1 MGAITPIGNSV
12 EEFWNGIKEGK
23 TGFGPITYFDT
34 ADYRCKLAAEV
45 KDFDPAQYMDKKSAR
60 RMEQFCQFA
69 VAAAGQAIADAGLIM
84 EQEDPYMVGCSVG
97 SGIGSLQAMER
108 EYDRLKEKGPGR
120 VGPMLVPLMISN
132 MAAGNVSI
140 AYGLKGKSL
149 NVVTACAT
157 GTHSIGEAY
166 RTIQYGDAD
175 VMVAGGT
182 ESSITPIGIAG
193 FSALTALSFS
203 EDPQRASIPFDKD
216 RNGFVMG
223 EGSAVVVLEE
233 LEHAKRRGAK
243 IYAEL
248 IGYGCSSDAYH
259 ITSPAEDGSGAATA
273 MLNALKDGGV
283 APEELTYINAHGTST
298 HHNDLF
304 ETRAIK
310 LAFGEHAYDLKI
322 NSTKSMVGHLLGAA
336 GAVEFVTCVKEIQ
349 EGYIHRTVG
358 LRETEEELD
367 LNYCRDSYE
376 EEVPYAL
383 TNSLGFGGHNASHN
397 AMSVAKEV
405 HGITRCSRT
414 EERLQSV
421 YIRRTE
427 EQCQFITPRKSWRS
441 CPTDIHFC

>member
-1 MGAITPIGNSV
+1 MGKNRRVVVTGMGAITPIGNSV

-23 TGFGPITYFDT
+23 TGFGHITYFDT

-69 VAAAGQAIADAGLIM
+69 VAAAGQAISDAGLDM

-175 VMVAGGT
+175 VMIAGGT

-203 EDPQRASIPFDKD
+203 EDPERASIPFDKE

-223 EGSAVVVLEE
+223 EGSAIVVLEE

-248 IGYGCSSDAYH
+248 TGYGCSSDAYH

-383 TNSLGFGGHNASHN
+383 TNSLGFGGHNASLLL
-397 AMSVAKEV
+397 KKY
-405 HGITRCSRT
+405 T
-414 EERLQSV
+414 E
-421 YIRRTE
+421 
-427 EQCQFITPRKSWRS
+427 
-441 CPTDIHFC
+441 